1 MAVNQTVS
9 LAKQLREHVELTCPS
24 LKRGPRI
31 SGFLSTVALLGSLRV
46 LRSWNQ
52 TGQKHAGEPDIAKN
66 ILPTHNFM
74 LWALV
79 LGTYVDVAQRMSR
92 KLLPGVA
99 RPIAISCAITL
110 CLAAL
115 GFKITFTKADSPEL
129 LLGLQALVLRP
140 MEESSLE
147 AQATAV
153 FFGIALLVCLTISP
167 YASKSSRVKENS
179 KSTICL
185 LLIQV

>member
-1 MAVNQTVS
+1 MAVNQKVS
-9 LAKQLREHVELTCPS
+9 LAKQLREHIEITSHSQKP
-24 LKRGPRI
+24 GARI

-79 LGTYVDVAQRMSR
+79 LGTYIDVAQRMSR
-92 KLLPGVA
+92 RLLPGVS

-115 GFKITFTKADSPEL
+115 SFKITFTKADSPEL
-129 LLGLQALVLRP
+129 FLGLQALVPRH
-140 MEESSLE
+140 MEESSLV
-147 AQATAV
+147 AQARAV
-153 FFGIALLVCLTISP
+153 FFGIALLVYLTIGP
-167 YASKSSRVKENS
+167 YASKISKMKENT
-179 KSTICL
+179 KGNICL
-185 LLIQV
+185 LIL